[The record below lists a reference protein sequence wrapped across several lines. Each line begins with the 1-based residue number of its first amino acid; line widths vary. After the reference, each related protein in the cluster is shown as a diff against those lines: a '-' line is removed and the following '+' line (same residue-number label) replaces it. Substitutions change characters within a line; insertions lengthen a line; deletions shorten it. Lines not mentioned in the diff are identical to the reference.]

1 MLIYLILQILS
12 MVKIKENLFYW
23 HISKN
28 NKCNFSGKQKGK
40 LKKMIVWFIFFYYLH
55 FIALLCDMLYIK
67 VDNSPHILNHKNHK
81 NYFLLRA
88 ESEEIADT
96 LIAAARAGGSRSS
109 PSTPSSETFP
119 ERRQEEAEVEAGAKS
134 VETAGLILPPPPHY
148 SPQHKGGCFPLPC
161 LHLIN

>member
-1 MLIYLILQILS
+1 
-12 MVKIKENLFYW
+12 
-23 HISKN
+23 
-28 NKCNFSGKQKGK
+28 
-40 LKKMIVWFIFFYYLH
+40 
-55 FIALLCDMLYIK
+55 MLYIK
-67 VDNSPHILNHKNHK
+67 VDNSPNILNHKNHK

-109 PSTPSSETFP
+109 ASTPSSAHSDQQPLGQTSPVHPPGEKSDDSAAETFP
-119 ERRQEEAEVEAGAKS
+119 EQRLEEEEVEAGAKS